1 MFADLLP
8 FVDALEN
15 IDRIYPFPLDG
26 RASIETSA
34 RMQILINCRLNCSSD
49 IGFVDFSASSMIPYP
64 PPLPSIGIELSKGNF
79 AFFDSRARYTSPLL
93 LGEKLFVPSFSPSLP
108 PPPFH
113 PSLAIVTT
121 NRASGSSSGKRR
133 GGEWPLNS
141 LHRSRSVCSG

>member
-64 PPLPSIGIELSKGNF
+64 PPPSIGIELSKGNF

-93 LGEKLFVPSFSPSLP
+93 LGEKLFVPSFSLSLFLPPSPSLP
-108 PPPFH
+108 
-113 PSLAIVTT
+113 SLSRDRYYESSKRLVEWKAEGRGMAIKLIT
-121 NRASGSSSGKRR
+121 
-133 GGEWPLNS
+133 P
-141 LHRSRSVCSG
+141 

>member
-64 PPLPSIGIELSKGNF
+64 LPPLHPSVSSYRKAISHFLTPGLDTPRPCCSVKNYSFHLSLPPSLPLPSI
-79 AFFDSRARYTSPLL
+79 PL
-93 LGEKLFVPSFSPSLP
+93 
-108 PPPFH
+108 
-113 PSLAIVTT
+113 
-121 NRASGSSSGKRR
+121 
-133 GGEWPLNS
+133 
-141 LHRSRSVCSG
+141 SRSLLRIEQAARRVESGGAGNGH